1 MAHYVWDIE
10 GNGLHEIT
18 IDQKGQP
25 TNECDKVH
33 CLVAVD
39 AQTGEMHTFRPHQID
54 EDWDLLCN
62 ADSVIGHNIL
72 GYDIPVMERITG
84 RRLPSSVKII
94 DTFLM
99 AQLLWPDRG
108 NNPAGG
114 YGLKNI
120 ALFYGGNQKADYD
133 GGWEEFNEEMLSY
146 CQQDVRTNLDIFR
159 KLSLACKERV
169 PKPVLQLEHDFAR
182 IISDQTANGWH
193 YDIDGGERL
202 LIDILMKK
210 RGIEDDLRKAFP
222 DIKEEMKSPQY
233 YEDPETGLQ
242 YTTKG
247 DIKGKGSGAIR
258 ERVVRGPNK
267 FKMIPFNPGSSVQIA
282 QRLNEKYGWQAEIN
296 EASGKPICDVE
307 VLQSL
312 DFPEA
317 KLLLEY
323 RDTDKLR
330 GQVEDWNARSGYS
343 RDGRIHGTLKTLGT
357 VTGRTAATQPNIQQ
371 VSGDKAARSLWQP
384 TPGWVQVGSDLS
396 GLELRCLAHYM
407 APHDNGAYADLILN
421 GDIHTANQ
429 NAAGL
434 DTRDQAKTF
443 IYALIYGGGNA
454 KIGSI
459 VGGSAHKGGKLKD
472 TFFKNLPALKTVIDQ
487 AVQVADS
494 AGEIKLLDGRL
505 CPVRSSHKALNVLL
519 QGAGAVISKV
529 WCRIA
534 NERVAE
540 AGLRAKQIGFIHD
553 EMQWESHP
561 DDAEQL
567 CEILTS
573 SSVLA
578 GEELG
583 IRMPVDSEAQIGANW
598 SECH

>member
-1 MAHYVWDIE
+1 MHLVWDIE

-25 TNECDKVH
+25 TKEADKVH
-33 CLVAVD
+33 CIVAID
-39 AQTGEMHTFRPHQID
+39 LQTNEMHTFRPHQIK
-54 EDWDLLCN
+54 EGWDFLCS
-62 ADSVIGHNIL
+62 ATSLIGHNIL
-72 GYDIPVMERITG
+72 QYDVPVMERITG
-84 RRLPSSVKII
+84 KRLPATVKLI
-94 DTFLM
+94 DTFTM

-114 YGLKNI
+114 YGLRQL
-120 ALFYGGNQKADYD
+120 ALFFGGNQKADYQ
-133 GGWEEFNEEMLSY
+133 GGWEEFSEDMLTY
-146 CQQDVRTNLDIFR
+146 CQQDVRTNVDIFK
-159 KLSLACKERV
+159 KLTAKCKTMV
-169 PKPVLQLEHDFAR
+169 PADVLTLEHQFGR
-182 IISDQTANGWH
+182 IISDQTATGWH
-193 YDIDGGERL
+193 YDLDGGERL
-202 LIDILMKK
+202 LIDILLKK

-222 DIKEEMKSPQY
+222 DVKEEMKSPQY
-233 YEDPETGLQ
+233 WEDPETGHQ

-258 ERVVRGPNK
+258 ERVVKGPNK

-282 QRLNEKYGWQAEIN
+282 ARLNEKYGWQAELN
-296 EASGKPICDVE
+296 ESSGKPICDVE
-307 VLQSL
+307 VLKAL

-357 VTGRTAATQPNIQQ
+357 VTGRTAATQPNVQQ
-371 VSGDKAARSLWQP
+371 VSGDKAARSLWQA
-384 TPGWVQVGSDLS
+384 TPGWKQVGCDLS

-407 APHDNGAYADLILN
+407 APHDGGAYADTILN

-429 NAAGL
+429 EAAGL
-434 DTRDQAKTF
+434 ETRDQAKTF
-443 IYALIYGGGNA
+443 IYALIYGGGNG
-454 KIGSI
+454 KIGEI

-487 AVQVADS
+487 ASACADADGS
-494 AGEIKLLDGRL
+494 IKLLDGRIV
-505 CPVRSSHKALNVLL
+505 PVRSSHKALNVLL
-519 QGAGAVISKV
+519 QGAGAVISKK
-529 WCRIA
+529 WCIIGNA
-534 NERVAE
+534 LIKAE
-540 AGLRAKQIGFIHD
+540 GLRARQIGFIHD
-553 EMQWESHP
+553 EMQWECHP
-561 DDAEQL
+561 ADAEQL

-578 GEELG
+578 GEKLG